1 MKVRTAKK
9 VSFFYIYELEIFI
22 RNYTMLFQW
31 LYHISGI
38 ELFDGRLFRAGIA
51 ALLAAVLVFS
61 LMPFYI
67 RFLRKLDATSDF
79 DQAGATKAPPIM
91 GGALLV
97 VIVEVVAL
105 LVCKMNG
112 YTVSTLMILF
122 LFSVVGAID
131 DIAKVRA
138 KRLIHLGK
146 LKAADYMDKA
156 DGISSSLRLGLYF
169 LISLIVAI
177 FCYKFIPELKGNLT
191 VPFCPIS
198 IFQIHLPN
206 WAFIAFM
213 TFVIAAT
220 ANGTNFTDGLDSLVS
235 VPIITS
241 MIFVGAVAYI
251 GGNFIFSSYLHVPF
265 QPGCDELFPLAMA
278 IAGAMLAY
286 LWFNSPPAEIYMG
299 DSGSVGFGATIGIM
313 FILVQAGLFLPLVC
327 IIILAEAFSVL
338 FQIGW
343 FKVTKKIFGSGRRLF
358 LCAPLHHH
366 YQKKWEGRFAS
377 KQLLN
382 SKIVWR
388 MHLISLFALIIS
400 MVIFFGI
407 R

>member
-1 MKVRTAKK
+1 
-9 VSFFYIYELEIFI
+9 
-22 RNYTMLFQW
+22 MLLQW
-31 LYHISGI
+31 LYHFTGM

-51 ALLAAVLVFS
+51 ALLAAALVFIF
-61 LMPFYI
+61 MPKYI
-67 RFLRKLDATSDF
+67 RMLQRLDATSDF
-79 DQAGATKAPPIM
+79 DKNSAVKAPPIM

-97 VIVEVVAL
+97 VIVEIVSL

-112 YTVSTLMILF
+112 YTVSTLVVLILF
-122 LFSVVGAID
+122 SAVGAID

-138 KRLIHLGK
+138 KRMIALGK
-146 LKAADYMDKA
+146 LKAAEYMDKA

-169 LISLIVAI
+169 LISLVVAI
-177 FCYKFIPELKGNLT
+177 FSYKFIPELRGDLT
-191 VPFCPIS
+191 VPFFPIDV
-198 IFQIHLPN
+198 FQIHLPN
-206 WAFIAFM
+206 WIFVGFM
-213 TFVIAAT
+213 TFVIAAA

-251 GGNFIFSSYLHVPF
+251 GGNFIFSSYLNVPYL
-265 QPGCDELFPLAMA
+265 PGCDELFPLAMS
-278 IAGAMLAY
+278 IAGALLAY

-299 DSGSVGFGATIGIM
+299 DSGSVGFGAAIGIM

-338 FQIGW
+338 FQISF
-343 FKVTKKIFGSGRRLF
+343 FKITKKMTGTGKRLF

-388 MHLISLFALIIS
+388 MHLISLFALVVS